1 MKDPDAILPE
11 RALERLAA
19 LCARAE
25 YCEDDIRRKLNA
37 MLMPDND
44 SDRIVAALRRDGYID
59 DARYCRAFAN
69 EKWELNHWGK
79 TRIRTELRYRHL
91 MEDDIDHA
99 LAEIDMEEYRKELGK
114 LLRAKVRTIKAE
126 SLQER
131 YQKLLRYA
139 ASRGFEPEVTRDVIE
154 ADPEL

>member
-19 LCARAE
+19 LCARAG
-25 YCEDDIRRKLNA
+25 YCEDDI
-37 MLMPDND
+37 
-44 SDRIVAALRRDGYID
+44 DR
-59 DARYCRAFAN
+59 
-69 EKWELNHWGK
+69 
-79 TRIRTELRYRHL
+79 
-91 MEDDIDHA
+91 A

>member
-1 MKDPDAILPE
+1 MESIEADYENLRDILPKG
-11 RALERLAA
+11 
-19 LCARAE
+19 E
-25 YCEDDIRRKLNA
+25 YHKLDNA
-37 MLMPDND
+37 
-44 SDRIVAALRRDGYID
+44 
-59 DARYCRAFAN
+59 
-69 EKWELNHWGK
+69 
-79 TRIRTELRYRHL
+79 
-91 MEDDIDHA
+91 
-99 LAEIDMEEYRKELGK
+99 ELGK